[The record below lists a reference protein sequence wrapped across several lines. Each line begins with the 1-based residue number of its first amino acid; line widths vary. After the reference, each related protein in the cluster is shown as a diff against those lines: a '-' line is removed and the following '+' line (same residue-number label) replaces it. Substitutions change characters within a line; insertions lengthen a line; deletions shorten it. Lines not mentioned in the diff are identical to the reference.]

1 MDSSYLATLY
11 KDFETKLISINK
23 YLERLGS
30 QSKDI
35 KETTYEW
42 IEYLGKKNKILT
54 SFRKNKIKSIPNTQ
68 FSVEPHP
75 AQANEIIDGEQLND
89 NIGEVETNI
98 SQTSKEIN
106 YRFMKV
112 QKDIQF
118 LVTSYNDLQSLI
130 NTIYD
135 SWEELNKQ

>member
-54 SFRKNKIKSIPNTQ
+54 SFRQNKIKSVPTSQFVTEPNP
-68 FSVEPHP
+68 S
-75 AQANEIIDGEQLND
+75 QANNMMDGDQLDD
-89 NIGEVETNI
+89 NIKEVETNI